1 MELELRNP
9 GTKTFID
16 CDDLTDL
23 TRLFSY
29 VGQDSRGW
37 KCAASQYT
45 EDCELFESLRDE
57 NRPHPGNRTERKEA
71 GLLGPTKSRLP
82 SNLAVLGLKLVRSG
96 AHLSPAELGPLGSNL
111 GPTGVQH
118 GATWH
123 VWMQVGLSIR
133 NLVLCGGLWCQSWAQ
148 DRPNVGNMALHEPLI
163 KAKKRKNV
171 GNSGKRAS
179 FQGVALN
186 PQNCPNLAPLDPK
199 LRCLGPSWSL
209 SWCQML
215 GRNWV

>member
-1 MELELRNP
+1 MLDRTQEGENVQLPNTLKIVNYSSR
-9 GTKTFID
+9 FV
-16 CDDLTDL
+16 
-23 TRLFSY
+23 TRTARTQGI
-29 VGQDSRGW
+29 GQ
-37 KCAASQYT
+37 
-45 EDCELFESLRDE
+45 
-57 NRPHPGNRTERKEA
+57 RKEA

-179 FQGVALN
+179 FQGVALS

-199 LRCLGPSWSL
+199 LRCLGPS
-209 SWCQML
+209 
-215 GRNWV
+215 